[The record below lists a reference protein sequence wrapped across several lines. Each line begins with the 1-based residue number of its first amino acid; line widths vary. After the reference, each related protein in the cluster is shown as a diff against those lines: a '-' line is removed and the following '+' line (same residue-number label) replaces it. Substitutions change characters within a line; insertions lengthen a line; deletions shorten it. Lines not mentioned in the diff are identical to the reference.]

1 MPGTGQQQWTKLE
14 NCLPGTYILVEGDRK
29 KLGNYMVYEIV
40 LRIKQR
46 SAENKAG
53 KSDGVC
59 WGEEFHIL
67 KSWPGDFLGSG

>member
-1 MPGTGQQQWTKLE
+1 M
-14 NCLPGTYILVEGDRK
+14 EGDRK

-59 WGEEFHIL
+59 WGEEIHIL